1 MAKGTFKVGGMAHMA
16 ECLPSKHKVLSSN
29 PNTTKKKKKKEWGR
43 HTGRD
48 FADVIQFRIFEAGRL
63 EWLI

>member
-29 PNTTKKKKKKEWGR
+29 PKTTKKKKKKGV
-43 HTGRD
+43 G
-48 FADVIQFRIFEAGRL
+48 EAYRQRL
-63 EWLI
+63 CRCDPI